1 MGSRERREKEREG
14 QRRLERERDS
24 NFPLRVQLQKVS
36 GEPVFLDQK
45 RVLPDTSQSPSSTKL
60 NGQLPDTG
68 GEKAK
73 GLGEGEQDQEEAIK
87 TKKEKERER
96 ETERQR
102 VGVGQKQGA
111 MKSRNA
117 QVVFFPLLEEAVLRA
132 AGIPIAQEFSGDR
145 KSFTLHDESGNGSGI
160 QILQGP

>member
-96 ETERQR
+96 DRETESRSWAETRGNEVEECSGCIFSPPGGGCTARSWNSNCTR
-102 VGVGQKQGA
+102 VLWR
-111 MKSRNA
+111 S
-117 QVVFFPLLEEAVLRA
+117 EELHA
-132 AGIPIAQEFSGDR
+132 AR
-145 KSFTLHDESGNGSGI
+145 
-160 QILQGP
+160 